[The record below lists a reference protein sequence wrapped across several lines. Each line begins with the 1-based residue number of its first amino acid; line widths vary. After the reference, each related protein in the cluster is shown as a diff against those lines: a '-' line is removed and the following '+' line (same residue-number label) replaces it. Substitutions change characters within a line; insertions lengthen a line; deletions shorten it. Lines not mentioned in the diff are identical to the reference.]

1 MKYRLVDYEQQ
12 FAKYEIL
19 EIPVPRHGSVDPRP
33 ESVRPDQSRMR
44 SIRKVG
50 TSKNWAERR
59 ELIRPLIGATTTC
72 ELIAANKAVDYSQPA
87 PSLGLVRVD
96 DAQVRVT
103 DGEPWEPNQL
113 AKVIKAAQPDL
124 FNPDGFREL
133 QPAPFRVT
141 IRYRCANSDCNGHQ
155 TRPAGPGNRPG
166 RTAMVT
172 REWTGTSQADASRE
186 VRVLVRRRHRHSH
199 VRRQPSPTPH
209 VVLCAWSLVS
219 PDRASRSLR
228 RHPVRLSSDLSVGDL
243 QVLTPCAELVCDLM
257 AVAVGVISF
266 EAQQCDGT
274 SVQQLGDVP

>member
-1 MKYRLVDYEQQ
+1 MLVTVKTYPSPSDRYGETVCVAGARLDGDGPKWVRLYPMKYRLVDYEQQ

-19 EIPVPRHGSVDPRP
+19 EIPVTRHGSVDPRP

-59 ELIRPLIGATTTC
+59 ELLRPLIGATTTC

-87 PSLGLVRVD
+87 PSLGLVRVN

-141 IRYRCANSDCNGHQ
+141 IKI
-155 TRPAGPGNRPG
+155 P
-166 RTAMVT
+166 
-172 REWTGTSQADASRE
+172 
-186 VRVLVRRRHRHSH
+186 
-199 VRRQPSPTPH
+199 
-209 VVLCAWSLVS
+209 
-219 PDRASRSLR
+219 LR
-228 RHPVRLSSDLSVGDL
+228 
-243 QVLTPCAELVCDLM
+243 
-257 AVAVGVISF
+257 
-266 EAQQCDGT
+266 
-274 SVQQLGDVP
+274 QLGL